1 MYDDNSD
8 CFDTLS
14 KGAIK
19 MKSGIHFITFA
30 IIIGMFALNTVAA
43 SIVTDGLV
51 SYWPF
56 DRGYFTNKTIKD
68 VWGDNNGTI
77 SGNPEVVPGQVG
89 EALEFD
95 GVNDFV
101 NLTTLGDFGRSIG
114 TSSFEAWIKTTNKRN
129 WMTLINT
136 HGAECPNWG
145 IELNGSNDEFGIQIM
160 DRTLHHYIGIGGQ
173 NSCGIS
179 RGTEAVD
186 IFDGEWHHIVYTN
199 DYMINKGGMSGNG
212 KRIIYI
218 DGVSGSTI
226 NHGFGG
232 NSKRAFLPFTAPVH
246 LGARKFP
253 GQAHGHF
260 MGMIDEVRFYD
271 RPLTADEVLQN
282 FESTEPYNV
291 APKGKLSTV
300 WATLKTK

>member
-1 MYDDNSD
+1 
-8 CFDTLS
+8 
-14 KGAIK
+14 
-19 MKSGIHFITFA
+19 MKSRIFFMVFTLIL
-30 IIIGMFALNTVAA
+30 GMFALNTAQA

-56 DRGYFTNKTIKD
+56 DRGYFINKTVKD
-68 VWGDNNGTI
+68 VWDDNNGTI

-89 EALEFD
+89 DALAFD
-95 GVNDFV
+95 GIEDFV

-129 WMTLINT
+129 WMTLVNT

-160 DRTLHHYIGIGGQ
+160 DRTLHHYIGVGGQ
-173 NSCGIS
+173 NICSIS

-199 DYMINKGGMSGNG
+199 DYIINEDGMSGNG
-212 KRIIYI
+212 KKIIYI

-232 NSKRAFLPFTAPVH
+232 NNKRRFLPFTAPVY

-253 GQAHGHF
+253 EEAQAYF
-260 MGMIDEVRFYD
+260 RGMIDEVRFYD

-282 FESTEPYNV
+282 FESTEPYNIE
-291 APKGKLSTV
+291 PKGKLSTV
-300 WATLKTK
+300 WAALKTK